1 MYVYIF
7 CIHTHTQEKGG
18 SKVIYILYT
27 HTHTREGRE
36 QSSRSVLGATRTG
49 GITGAR
55 EDFSTQDLAAVL
67 KAAFPKIKAMLDLA
81 RSVKKVDSK
90 AFAHVHLTDNGR
102 KLAKDDL
109 PKIVKSICS
118 STPAQVYDA
127 KSLLKW
133 LVKVTLLSTFVTAFV
148 TVETRTRRA
157 SR

>member
-1 MYVYIF
+1 M
-7 CIHTHTQEKGG
+7 
-18 SKVIYILYT
+18 
-27 HTHTREGRE
+27 
-36 QSSRSVLGATRTG
+36 
-49 GITGAR
+49 
-55 EDFSTQDLAAVL
+55 L
-67 KAAFPKIKAMLDLA
+67 KAAFPKIKTMLDLA
-81 RSVKKVDSK
+81 RSVKKVDSN

-133 LVKVTLLSTFVTAFV
+133 LVKVTLLSTFIPAVITIKA
-148 TVETRTRRA
+148 RIRRA

>member
-1 MYVYIF
+1 
-7 CIHTHTQEKGG
+7 
-18 SKVIYILYT
+18 
-27 HTHTREGRE
+27 
-36 QSSRSVLGATRTG
+36 
-49 GITGAR
+49 
-55 EDFSTQDLAAVL
+55 VL
-67 KAAFPKIKAMLDLA
+67 KAAFPKIKTMLDLA
-81 RSVKKVDSK
+81 RSVKKVDSN